1 MHGQIY
7 SIVLMGILVGHC
19 QMFMPKKWKISAAGF
34 AEGTIQLVWTQQWH
48 NLITTRE
55 LLMMSS
61 LITFWRS
68 WLSRLTILLFV
79 SAASIWFSA
88 VLSMCGSAIA
98 SRSQP
103 IACCNRN
110 INSND
115 ITSITKMTSVEITG
129 SVNERMIVV
138 GVMSISC

>member
-1 MHGQIY
+1 
-7 SIVLMGILVGHC
+7 
-19 QMFMPKKWKISAAGF
+19 
-34 AEGTIQLVWTQQWH
+34 
-48 NLITTRE
+48 
-55 LLMMSS
+55 
-61 LITFWRS
+61 
-68 WLSRLTILLFV
+68 
-79 SAASIWFSA
+79 
-88 VLSMCGSAIA
+88 MCGSAIA